1 MAKGSARYWEMRRAR
16 QMHAEL
22 VPVEEAADELT
33 EIYLK
38 ASKDLEE
45 QAAKLVDIFATNN
58 RLSRTEARRML
69 SRIMD
74 PSDIRQ
80 IIQELSLDPKNA
92 DLVAELE
99 SQAYGARLRR
109 LQEAQAAADEAA
121 AKILTRSGTI
131 FDKTL
136 AGVIRKTHADQIF
149 DLHKRAGFAF
159 PYTPVSDQRIEQ
171 ILRMPWHGAN
181 YSQNLWGNTQ
191 DLARRVK
198 QEMVESLL
206 TGKSNERMRQGIQEQ
221 FGAKASD
228 ARRLIRT
235 EAAYVSGEI
244 QRQTY
249 EDLGVKKYIY
259 VAILDSRTSEICQR
273 LDGKSFPVAEARAGD
288 PLHPYPPMHPY
299 CRSTTIA
306 DLPKDLLHDLERNAV
321 DPETGD
327 LMQVPM
333 DMTYE
338 EWDKTYGPASKKK
351 KGATV

>member
-22 VPVEEAADELT
+22 VPVEDAADELT

-58 RLSRTEARRML
+58 KLSQAEARRML
-69 SRIMD
+69 DRVMD

-171 ILRMPWHGAN
+171 ILRMPWRGAN

-191 DLARRVK
+191 DLAKRVK
-198 QEMVESLL
+198 RELIESLL

-235 EAAYVSGEI
+235 EASYVSGEI

-249 EDLGVKKYIY
+249 EELGVEKYVY

-273 LDGKSFPVAEARAGD
+273 LDGKRFPVAKAQAGVN
-288 PLHPYPPMHPY
+288 YPPMHPY

-306 DLPKDLLHDLERNAV
+306 DLPKDLLHKLERNAV

-351 KGATV
+351 KGVTV

>member
-1 MAKGSARYWEMRRAR
+1 MAKRSARYWEMRRAR

-45 QAAKLVDIFATNN
+45 QAAKLVDTFATNN
-58 RLSRTEARRML
+58 KLSQAEARRML
-69 SRIMD
+69 DRVMD

-80 IIQELSLDPKNA
+80 VIQELSLDPKNA

-149 DLHKRAGFAF
+149 DLHKRTGFAF

-171 ILRMPWHGAN
+171 ILRTPWHGAN

-191 DLARRVK
+191 DLAIRVK

-235 EAAYVSGEI
+235 EAVLGYRTVLWSFAYSDYSTDS
-244 QRQTY
+244 QPSY
-249 EDLGVKKYIY
+249 EEGIEAVKRGLHPGCVYLLHAESATNA
-259 VAILDSRTSEICQR
+259 AIL
-273 LDGKSFPVAEARAGD
+273 AEFIDWVRSQAYD
-288 PLHPYPPMHPY
+288 IVPL
-299 CRSTTIA
+299 CDIKA
-306 DLPKDLLHDLERNAV
+306 
-321 DPETGD
+321 
-327 LMQVPM
+327 
-333 DMTYE
+333 
-338 EWDKTYGPASKKK
+338 
-351 KGATV
+351 